1 MNTNPAAKMPPLAP
15 GEFRFITKALSIEPS
30 EEPGKR
36 RFKTVASSTIRDG
49 VADEIKMSALEDM
62 ARSFQRG
69 LNIFIDHKH
78 SAENVFGRSDM
89 AEIKQAGENDPV
101 TGQPVWDLHIGG
113 VVNEPNPRAV
123 QLADSIDGGY
133 VTFGTS
139 VGAIVKQHKR
149 NGDGGMDIYHVDCK
163 EASIVGIPMNQ
174 RSWTYKAAKAVEGLE
189 DDDSTTEL
197 DDEDE
202 AETPTESAPP
212 PETPD
217 TSEAQIATDE
227 AKADAPDATPTETTK
242 SADADAD
249 TAVNAGVQESD
260 AETPETTP
268 VADSDQTDTPD
279 VEKAAGSVTDE
290 VKELLGHVTRLV
302 TEIGGLRK
310 ENDELKVK
318 LASYEAQSGE
328 LTEEVGLAREVIAKV
343 METPLRSQTAGFVKS
358 FTASHDLFDPE
369 ISAYLQKRKETTR

>member
-1 MNTNPAAKMPPLAP
+1 MNMNLAAQKAPPLAP
-15 GEFRFITKALSIEPS
+15 GEFRFVTKALSIEPS

-36 RFKTVASSTIRDG
+36 RFKTIASSTIRDG

-174 RSWTYKAAKAVEGLE
+174 RSWTYKAAKAAQGLV

-202 AETPTESAPP
+202 TLTESAPP

-227 AKADAPDATPTETTK
+227 AKAESPETNK

-302 TEIGGLRK
+302 TEIGGLRT
-310 ENDELKVK
+310 ENDALKVK
-318 LASYEAQSGE
+318 LASYEAQSSD
-328 LTEEVGLAREVIAKV
+328 LTEEIGLARDVIAKV

-358 FTASHDLFDPE
+358 FTDSHDLFSPE